1 MAGALPGV
9 TVCHPGMRRA
19 HGWNAR
25 NSFAPRAIRPHHASF
40 RHRRPPSMKS
50 IRPVLVCSAL
60 ILMLAMGVRQ
70 TMGLFL
76 PPMTIAHGWTR
87 DEFALA
93 IALQNLLWGAF
104 VPFAGAIADR
114 FGAGRVLVASAL
126 VYVAG
131 LMLMALSST
140 PLAFDFSAGLL
151 VGLALS
157 GTTFGVVMGVV
168 AKVAPPDKRS
178 VALGI
183 AGAGGSFGQFAMVP
197 FGQALISGIGW
208 YAALFALAVM
218 AALIVPLAAGLAGK
232 YTHAAHAHH
241 SQTASEAFGEAFGQ
255 RSFHFLF
262 WSYFVCGVH
271 TAFIALH
278 LPSYVQDAGLSPV
291 VGMTALALI
300 GFGNVFGSYGSGWL
314 GGRLSKKW
322 LLTWIYGLRSL
333 IILLLLIA
341 PKTPLTLY
349 LFAFTMGLLW
359 LSTVPLTNALV
370 AQIFGLKHVSMLSG
384 AVFFGHQIGG
394 FLGAWLGGV
403 IFTRQGSYDL
413 AWWISIALGLFAA
426 VVCAP
431 INEKPIARAAPAAA

>member
-1 MAGALPGV
+1 
-9 TVCHPGMRRA
+9 MRRMHA
-19 HGWNAR
+19 DRWCAAAG
-25 NSFAPRAIRPHHASF
+25 SGKIRT
-40 RHRRPPSMKS
+40 MKS
-50 IRPVLVCSAL
+50 TRTVLVCGGL

-76 PPMTIAHGWTR
+76 PPMTLANGWTR
-87 DEFALA
+87 DEFAFA

-104 VPFAGAIADR
+104 VPFTGVIADR

-126 VYVAG
+126 TYMAG
-131 LMLMALSST
+131 LCLMALSSS
-140 PLAFDFSAGLL
+140 PIAFDVSAGLL
-151 VGLALS
+151 IGLALS

-168 AKVAPPDKRS
+168 AKVVSPEKRS

-183 AGAGGSFGQFAMVP
+183 VGAGGSFGQFAMVP
-197 FGQALISGIGW
+197 YGQGLITGLGW
-208 YAALFALAVM
+208 YAALMTLAVT
-218 AALIVPLAAGLAGK
+218 AALIIPLAAGLSGRV
-232 YTHAAHAHH
+232 AHAQQGAHQ
-241 SQTASEAFGEAFGQ
+241 SASEAFGEAFGE

-262 WSYFVCGVH
+262 WSYFVCGAH

-278 LPSYVQDAGLSPV
+278 LPSYVQDAGLSPA
-291 VGMTALALI
+291 VGMTSLALI
-300 GFGNVFGSYGSGWL
+300 GFGNIFGSYGSGWL
-314 GGRLSKKW
+314 GQKLSKKW
-322 LLTWIYGLRSL
+322 ILTWIYGLRSL
-333 IILLLLIA
+333 LILVLLMA

-349 LFAFTMGLLW
+349 LFAFAMGLLW

-413 AWWISIALGLFAA
+413 AWWISIGLGVFAA
-426 VVCAP
+426 IVCAP
-431 INEKPIARAAPAAA
+431 INERALARPAHAAA